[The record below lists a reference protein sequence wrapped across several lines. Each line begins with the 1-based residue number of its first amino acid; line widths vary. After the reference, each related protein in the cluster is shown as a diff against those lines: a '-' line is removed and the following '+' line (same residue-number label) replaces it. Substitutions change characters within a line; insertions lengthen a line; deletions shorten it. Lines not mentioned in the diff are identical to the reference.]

1 MNSILYKAIILGLLL
16 MLITAPFAGFA
27 PLLLV
32 VLIASIYWFLTS
44 IVRVLVFGEHDTA
57 SYQKEVIGKDN

>member
-1 MNSILYKAIILGLLL
+1 MNSVLYKAILLGFLL
-16 MLITAPFAGFA
+16 MFIFAPYAGFA

-44 IVRVLVFGEHDTA
+44 IVKVLVFGEENPID
-57 SYQKEVIGKDN
+57 YQDEAINQE

>member
-1 MNSILYKAIILGLLL
+1 MNSVWYKAILLGLLL
-16 MLITAPFAGFA
+16 MFIFAPYAGFA

-44 IVRVLVFGEHDTA
+44 IVRVLIFGDRNTVDY
-57 SYQKEVIGKDN
+57 SDKVTGKE